1 MKDVII
7 INLIDVL
14 IDGLKY
20 FIPPLSVAIISGVFT
35 YRVNKNTQKF
45 KKEINESNKILT
57 KEINESN
64 EKLKEKLLKDRIQA
78 DVTALSRIKW
88 IEEVRKTSA
97 DYISALNEYYF
108 HHDNEEKKENFI
120 ELSYRMKLYF
130 SNNFNDNM
138 SNKNEEDEKR
148 IRNLA
153 IEILEKST
161 DALKG
166 NANINDT
173 VYDIHSLKEFIENKD
188 GNTGKS
194 PFINRMF
201 DDNLRIMLSDGILE
215 EKNKNEMV
223 DTTIDVISTYLKIEW
238 DRAKNNE

>member
-1 MKDVII
+1 
-7 INLIDVL
+7 
-14 IDGLKY
+14 
-20 FIPPLSVAIISGVFT
+20 
-35 YRVNKNTQKF
+35 
-45 KKEINESNKILT
+45 
-57 KEINESN
+57 
-64 EKLKEKLLKDRIQA
+64 
-78 DVTALSRIKW
+78 
-88 IEEVRKTSA
+88 
-97 DYISALNEYYF
+97 
-108 HHDNEEKKENFI
+108 
-120 ELSYRMKLYF
+120 
-130 SNNFNDNM
+130 M

-215 EKNKNEMV
+215 EKNKNKMV